1 MAKANQIG
9 ATLIIEL
16 MGNVYTNTKLNK
28 SEQMSILLKIA
39 KLTPETENLD
49 NPVVQEILAKVV
61 IPEEK
66 IAELKAKLGEGLRSE
81 FDNASAK
88 LDDVES
94 IFLDPKVLALTRDDA
109 AWTSW
114 LNNAN
119 AVLGIAVMAR
129 EHVERLVAKFGS
141 GVR

>member
-1 MAKANQIG
+1 MSAAPIQLHID
-9 ATLIIEL
+9 TLRSL
-16 MGNVYTNTKLNK
+16 CA
-28 SEQMSILLKIA
+28 SERK
-39 KLTPETENLD
+39 
-49 NPVVQEILAKVV
+49 
-61 IPEEK
+61 K

-81 FDNASAK
+81 LDNASAK

-94 IFLDPKVLALTRDDA
+94 IFLDPEVLALKRDDA

-129 EHVERLVAKFGS
+129 EHVERLAAKFGS
-141 GVR
+141 GVG